1 MKKVR
6 IIKIALW
13 TMLILF
19 IGYILYLMYV
29 EPYTKN
35 GSHYI
40 TVEECKETYNCDC
53 TYDDG
58 EMCLCTLKKWFME
71 KEYFC
76 VREDISDNQIIKE

>member
-1 MKKVR
+1 MDNVNFVYWIY
-6 IIKIALW
+6 IIFNVCRTIYKEW
-13 TMLILF
+13 
-19 IGYILYLMYV
+19 
-29 EPYTKN
+29 N

-58 EMCLCTLKKWFME
+58 EMCLCTLKKWFTE